1 MIRRPPR
8 STRTDTLFPYTT
20 LFRSHVKSDGCDGRR
35 LNHLLVAL
43 EALDEADLRD
53 VGRDERNR
61 ADRHENRVT
70 GGKLVLRGVRIVFL
84 VEGGPAGLFLPCR
97 QRQHLAE
104 ELFPGLR
111 NPPFASANII
121 GEEILPDR
129 LVISDRLVAAQ
140 LLRDFGCTR

>member
-1 MIRRPPR
+1 MCSLTFLDCVSCCGIVFCCFFLMIRLPPR
-8 STRTDTLFPYTT
+8 YTRADTLFPYTT
-20 LFRSHVKSDGCDGRR
+20 LFR
-35 LNHLLVAL
+35 A
-43 EALDEADLRD
+43 
-53 VGRDERNR
+53 
-61 ADRHENRVT
+61 
-70 GGKLVLRGVRIVFL
+70 RGVRIVFL

-129 LVISDRLVAAQ
+129 L
-140 LLRDFGCTR
+140 

>member
-1 MIRRPPR
+1 M
-8 STRTDTLFPYTT
+8 
-20 LFRSHVKSDGCDGRR
+20 
-35 LNHLLVAL
+35 
-43 EALDEADLRD
+43 
-53 VGRDERNR
+53 
-61 ADRHENRVT
+61 
-70 GGKLVLRGVRIVFL
+70 VFL

-140 LLRDFGCTR
+140 LLRDFGRSEEHTSELQSLMRISYAVFCLKKKKRIDRLSYRDGNTTDREQDSNHNKR